1 MYKQFQ
7 IQATN
12 YRSETE
18 LDLSEGYNALRRSAV
33 VYPRARHIVEVSG
46 PGRQALLSYVLARPT
61 EYAQPGTALE
71 SLVLSENGVPVDMVL
86 AVFDEMRA
94 VLLSDVEHSVLT
106 KLDAIAESRRIQDVG
121 IARMHDWSAA
131 QVEGPAAW
139 RAVSPFLKEDIA
151 GVLLNEWRAVTI
163 TPSPDSAILVRTGT
177 SAEYGYLLIA
187 RASSAQLTDWLA
199 VQSAGWGGE
208 RCSEAALLRARVEV
222 NHPVIGAQFDGVS
235 VVEAGGGWLGGLGR
249 QDAYRGKPDEE
260 PSRPRRRLLA
270 VQSVHDL
277 PPRGSAVLA
286 GEKQVGSIHL
296 VAPRVGQPTSLGLAL
311 LDAPF
316 DVPGLEMRTEAGLL
330 VTVSRP
336 AVEPASWVEGI
347 G

>member
-1 MYKQFQ
+1 M
-7 IQATN
+7 
-12 YRSETE
+12 
-18 LDLSEGYNALRRSAV
+18 DLSEGYNALRRSAV

-46 PGRQALLSYVLARPT
+46 PGRRALLSHVLARPT

-71 SLVLSENGVPVDMVL
+71 SLVLSETGVPVDVVL
-86 AVFDEMRA
+86 AVFDEMRT
-94 VLLSDVEHSVLT
+94 VLLSDAEHSVLT
-106 KLDAIAESRRIQDVG
+106 ELEGIAESLGIPDTG
-121 IARMHDWSAA
+121 IARLHDWSAA

-139 RAVSPFLKEDIA
+139 RAVSPFLEEDIA

-163 TPSPDSAILVRTGT
+163 APSPDSAILVRTGT

-187 RASSAQLTDWLA
+187 RASSAELTDWLA
-199 VQSAGWGGE
+199 VQSAEWGGE
-208 RCSEAALLRARVEV
+208 RCGEAALLRARVEV
-222 NHPVIGAQFDGVS
+222 NHPGLGEQFEGVS
-235 VVEAGGGWLGGLGR
+235 LVEAGGSWLGGLGR
-249 QDAYRGKPDEE
+249 QDAYRGKQDEE
-260 PSRPRRRLLA
+260 AARPARRLVA

-286 GEKQVGSIHL
+286 GEKQVGNIHL
-296 VAPRVGQPTSLGLAL
+296 VAPRVAQPTSLGLAL

-316 DVPGLEMRTEAGLL
+316 DVPGLEMRTEAGVL

-336 AVEPASWVEGI
+336 AVEPISWVEAI